1 MEEEIQR
8 SSSGI
13 LLRALSVVESSGI
26 VAGQPELVKAEEEVG
41 QPKVSAQQEVKGPKL
56 PYCIATAGPGP
67 ASYKLP
73 GCVGIKDHDP
83 SKWRGPAYSIQ
94 GRGSLAR
101 RTDGDGP
108 GPKYDVRKCTRF
120 GVITAP
126 SVKFQKGGGANEAK
140 KVEPPRKVLGFQ
152 EEKRQLLPHEM
163 KGFTIA
169 GRHYTTAKGFT
180 PAPNQYKIPDT
191 MGYVVPD
198 LKRAPAFSLQ
208 SRPYMRQIHRAPG
221 PAEYTAVDSNLY
233 KAQAPRAIM
242 SNKRAAKIVSDIPG
256 PTAYLVN
263 FNLQLPRAAT
273 FAFGLKHSICAG
285 TMRTP
290 VDNSLNGNH

>member
-1 MEEEIQR
+1 MDEGKQR
-8 SSSGI
+8 SNSEVMLQLNSAEG
-13 LLRALSVVESSGI
+13 STT
-26 VAGQPELVKAEEEVG
+26 VAATEQTEYAKAEEVTH
-41 QPKVSAQQEVKGPKL
+41 PKQSAQQEAKGPKL

-169 GRHYTTAKGFT
+169 GRHYTSTKGFT

-233 KAQAPRAIM
+233 KIQAPRAIM
-242 SNKRAAKIVSDIPG
+242 SNKRASKIASDIPG

-290 VDNSLNGNH
+290 VDNSLNNS